1 MITKENELLTGQ
13 LSTKDF
19 CTWRGIKMGTFK
31 AKRQKYL
38 EELSTFADFHLEGK
52 RSQIYIDKVHIPIY
66 EKETD
71 RLVNEIAAVFREKIW
86 DKSGIDTV
94 SHAAAATME
103 LFSITNYNRAYR
115 LTALARTKLYGKVN
129 SPAGGHLGKAFSIW
143 TNKKDDK
150 YYPLTAA
157 EQKIFKTIFHV
168 FFNNVENYT
177 LLVQELIDSAAIAKS
192 DAWDTFVNLIGL
204 NKTSYKALLK
214 ELRDTHSIYL
224 VKATE
229 VKDWGEVN
237 VIQNLSLDDT
247 IEEKELAAA
256 FRL

>member
-1 MITKENELLTGQ
+1 MITENNELQIGIFSRQ
-13 LSTKDF
+13 EFSK
-19 CTWRGIKMGTFK
+19 WRGVSENTIKTRRK
-31 AKRQKYL
+31 KYL
-38 EELSTFADFHLEGK
+38 EELSIFADFHLEGK
-52 RSQIYIDKVHIPIY
+52 QKQIYIDKVHIPVY
-66 EKETD
+66 SKETD

-103 LFSITNYNRAYR
+103 LFSISNYNRAYR

-150 YYPLTAA
+150 YFPLTAA

-168 FFNNVENYT
+168 FFNNVEDYT
-177 LLVQELIDSAAIAKS
+177 LLVQELVDSAAIAKA
-192 DAWDTFVNLIGL
+192 DAWDTFINLIGL
-204 NKTSYKALLK
+204 NKNSYKALLK

-237 VIQNLSLDDT
+237 VIENLSLDDT
-247 IEEKELAAA
+247 IEEKEIAAA
-256 FRL
+256 FHL

>member
-1 MITKENELLTGQ
+1 MIKNNELQIGKLTSKEFAQWKGV
-13 LSTKDF
+13 TEG
-19 CTWRGIKMGTFK
+19 TIKNN
-31 AKRQKYL
+31 RQKYL
-38 EELSTFADFHLEGK
+38 EELSIFADFHLEGNK
-52 RSQIYIDKVHIPIY
+52 RKQIYIDKVHIPVY
-66 EKETD
+66 SKETD

-129 SPAGGHLGKAFSIW
+129 SPAGGDLGKAFSIW

-192 DAWDTFVNLIGL
+192 DAWDTFINLIGL

>member
-1 MITKENELLTGQ
+1 MIKNNELQIGKLTSKEFAQWKGV
-13 LSTKDF
+13 TEG
-19 CTWRGIKMGTFK
+19 TIKNN
-31 AKRQKYL
+31 RQKYL
-38 EELSTFADFHLEGK
+38 EELSIFADFHLEGNK
-52 RSQIYIDKVHIPIY
+52 RKQIYIDKVHIPVY
-66 EKETD
+66 AKETD
-71 RLVNEIAAVFREKIW
+71 RLVDKIAAVFREKIW

-94 SHAAAATME
+94 SNAAAATME

-143 TNKKDDK
+143 TNKKDNK

-168 FFNNVENYT
+168 FFNKVEDYT
-177 LLVQELIDSAAIAKS
+177 LLVQELVDSAAIAKA
-192 DAWDTFVNLIGL
+192 DAWDTFINLIGL
-204 NKTSYKALLK
+204 NKNSYKALLK

-237 VIQNLSLDDT
+237 VIENLSLDDT
-247 IEEKELAAA
+247 IEEKEIAAA
-256 FRL
+256 FHL